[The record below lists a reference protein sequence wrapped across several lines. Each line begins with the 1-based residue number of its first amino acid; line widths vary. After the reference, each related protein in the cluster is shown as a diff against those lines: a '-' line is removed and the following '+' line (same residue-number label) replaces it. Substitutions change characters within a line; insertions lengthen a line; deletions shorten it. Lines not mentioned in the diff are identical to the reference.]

1 MTPFVTGRRRA
12 VCGPGRRLRG
22 LLASALLATCLPSGA
37 QSLEAM
43 ARQAQAHDATY
54 LAAMAQVKANE
65 AKANQS
71 SALGLPT
78 VAVGASASQSQ
89 TQGRSAT
96 THSQAS
102 LSASHPLYRPVNQA
116 TVAQGNVAL
125 GLAQAQR
132 RNAEQDLMVRVSQ
145 AYFDLL
151 TAQNQLAVVRSSKQ
165 AVSEQLAAAKRNFEV
180 GTTTITDTRE
190 AQAQFDRISAS
201 EIAASND
208 LRIKRLALA
217 QITGIAD
224 PQPVD
229 LAAEATLPDPTQT
242 SVNRYVEQAL
252 AQHPTMQLAR
262 GALQNAQLEADKAK
276 GGELPTVDLKATHT
290 TKAVSTGK
298 ALTSVSVE
306 LNWPVF
312 TGGATQNKI
321 LEARALE
328 DKAKADLDGAQ
339 RGVTQ
344 AVRNA
349 YFGVQS
355 GLGQVRAL
363 QAAEASS
370 QSALDANKLG
380 YDVGVRINID
390 VLNAQ
395 TALFQTKADLAK
407 ARYGVALG
415 ALKLQQAVGNLS
427 LASLQKTLGGG

>member
-1 MTPFVTGRRRA
+1 
-12 VCGPGRRLRG
+12 
-22 LLASALLATCLPSGA
+22 
-37 QSLEAM
+37 
-43 ARQAQAHDATY
+43 
-54 LAAMAQVKANE
+54 
-65 AKANQS
+65 
-71 SALGLPT
+71 
-78 VAVGASASQSQ
+78 
-89 TQGRSAT
+89 
-96 THSQAS
+96 
-102 LSASHPLYRPVNQA
+102 
-116 TVAQGNVAL
+116 
-125 GLAQAQR
+125 
-132 RNAEQDLMVRVSQ
+132 
-145 AYFDLL
+145 
-151 TAQNQLAVVRSSKQ
+151 
-165 AVSEQLAAAKRNFEV
+165 V

-242 SVNRYVEQAL
+242 PVNNFVEQAL

-262 GALQNAQLEADKAK
+262 GALQNAQLEVDKAK
-276 GGELPTVDLKATHT
+276 GGELPTVDLKASHT

-312 TGGATQNKI
+312 TGGATQNRI

-427 LASLQKTLGGG
+427 LATLQKTLGGG